1 MLLGI
6 FCGTFMTGLPE
17 NTGDAAWFGMR
28 KGSTFDGGVVKP
40 LKGDGANPALADLG
54 GPAKP

>member
-1 MLLGI
+1 
-6 FCGTFMTGLPE
+6 MTGLPE